1 MPTTISDVELLIV
14 GECAEELGVKERRVQ
29 QFIEEGR
36 LQASKLGGRWF
47 VTREELDRFKAI
59 ERKPGNLTGR
69 PRVPLDETTE

>member
-1 MPTTISDVELLIV
+1 MPTTISDIELLIV

-36 LQASKLGGRWF
+36 LEASKLGGRWF

-69 PRVPLDETTE
+69 PRVPQDE